1 MITAFPLRLFFPAPI
16 HYTFAAMAHSARR
29 PRWPPTKRGACTLL
43 SGSPHKKARQGTIIM
58 ALAPRFAV
66 ISHAD
71 CTFSRP
77 PPAPSLPPSERGFG
91 APLAVR
97 KAMQR
102 AGPPEACFWGS
113 QDIRGKPLLR
123 ALRKLR
129 VDRGGRPAACARF
142 ARSARVSLFH
152 PCSFALF
159 FPKFSSREAGS
170 GGGAGARP
178 SWTCFSERK
187 VCEVEIGPFFTRPV
201 RVCRVSVRQAHR
213 GRKSLRRRTKAKKRN
228 NQRTGGKE
236 ENEINPWAQCC
247 SWRKGRHA
255 LGFPL
260 PSTQFHLSF
269 PSLVTLQRRLALMAE
284 GLFFLPLG

>member
-1 MITAFPLRLFFPAPI
+1 
-16 HYTFAAMAHSARR
+16 MAHSARR
-29 PRWPPTKRGACTLL
+29 PRWPPTKQGACTLL
-43 SGSPHKKARQGTIIM
+43 SGSPQKGKARHNHHGTRSEVRGYKSRRLHFF
-58 ALAPRFAV
+58 AAADAP
-66 ISHAD
+66 
-71 CTFSRP
+71 P
-77 PPAPSLPPSERGFG
+77 PPSERGFG

-102 AGPPEACFWGS
+102 EGPPEACFGGS
-113 QDIRGKPLLR
+113 QDMRGGKPLLR

-129 VDRGGRPAACARF
+129 VDRGGRPAACARC
-142 ARSARVSLFH
+142 ALCACLSLFH

-213 GRKSLRRRTKAKKRN
+213 GRKSLRKRTKAKKRS

-236 ENEINPWAQCC
+236 ENEINP
-247 SWRKGRHA
+247 
-255 LGFPL
+255 
-260 PSTQFHLSF
+260 
-269 PSLVTLQRRLALMAE
+269 
-284 GLFFLPLG
+284 